1 MAPVFARAI
10 HDVAAPYLEWVKMP
24 QNYHFADN
32 RPAGPSVV
40 LEIRLKDADGQPLA
54 SRRLPD
60 PSPNFWVRRREALL
74 AQRLTEDRPVQ
85 PMPGESIPPPDQPAR
100 TVTIWEIARPH
111 HLTMRAV
118 AEHLVPRDRPVFA
131 PSPLALVLSR
141 SYARHLCR
149 VHGAAA
155 AEIVRYSRE
164 PIPPAALFQKEPPAD
179 ALEELVSDFGVLSP

>member
-10 HDVAAPYLEWVKMP
+10 HDVATPYLEWVKMP
-24 QNYHFADN
+24 QSYHFADN
-32 RPAGPSVV
+32 RPGGPGVV
-40 LEIRLKDADGQPLA
+40 LEVRLKDADGQPLA
-54 SRRLPD
+54 TQRLPD
-60 PSPNFWVRRREALL
+60 PSANFWVHRREVLL
-74 AQRLTEDRPVQ
+74 ARRLGEDQPVQ
-85 PMPGESIPPPDQPAR
+85 PVPGEAIPPADQPAR
-100 TVTIWEIARPH
+100 TVTIWEISRPH

-131 PSPLALVLSR
+131 PSPWALVLLR
-141 SYARHLCR
+141 SYARRLCR

-179 ALEELVSDFGVLSP
+179 ALEELVSDFGVLFP